1 MPTFKRLICTAEA
14 AEAKMNKW
22 SDVEINAVDIVIL
35 PPDNVDL
42 LIGVEEA
49 QDDHVKINKASALRT
64 IKGGVKIYQA
74 C

>member
-1 MPTFKRLICTAEA
+1 MPTFKRLISTAEVP
-14 AEAKMNKW
+14 EAKMNKW

-42 LIGVEEA
+42 LIDVEEA

>member
-1 MPTFKRLICTAEA
+1 MFKRLICTAEA

-42 LIGVEEA
+42 LIDDEEA
-49 QDDHVKINKASALRT
+49 QDDHVKINKASALTT
-64 IKGGVKIYQA
+64 IKGGAKIYQS